1 MKLAWLTDIHLNFL
15 ELSERQRFYQEIIKK
30 KPDGILISGD
40 IAEAPSVCGILREMQ
55 EVMSRPIY
63 FVLGNHDYYAGQI
76 ELVHQK
82 IIQLTTEVEHL
93 HWLGHAGVI
102 QLTAETVLVGQDG
115 WADGRLGD
123 YHHSSARLKDERMI
137 ADFFQQKCLS
147 RDHLLSVMQK
157 WADQDAKLLH
167 QDLELAALGKAKRMI
182 VITHVPP
189 FKENCLYEGK
199 ISTDDYLPYF
209 SSKATG
215 DVLLNFAQNY
225 PAIDMTVL
233 CGHTHSKSD
242 FQVLS
247 NLRVKSGQA
256 EYGRPEMQEM
266 IEV

>member
-1 MKLAWLTDIHLNFL
+1 MNLAWLTDIHLNFL
-15 ELSERQRFYQEIIKK
+15 ELTQRQHFYQEIMEKQ
-30 KPDGILISGD
+30 PDGILISGD
-40 IAEAPSVCGILREMQ
+40 IAEAPSVYAILIEMQ
-55 EVMSRPIY
+55 EAIRQPIY
-63 FVLGNHDYYAGQI
+63 FVLGNHDYYTGQI
-76 ELVHQK
+76 GSVRQK
-82 IIQLTTEVEHL
+82 IIQLTTGVKHL

-137 ADFFQQKCLS
+137 TDFFQQKCLS

-157 WADQDAKLLH
+157 WADQDAKQLQ
-167 QDLELAALGKAKRMI
+167 QDLESAALRKAKRII

-199 ISTDDYLPYF
+199 ISTDNYLPYF
-209 SSKATG
+209 ASKAMG
-215 DVLLNFAQNY
+215 DVLLQFAQKY
-225 PAIDMTVL
+225 PTIDATIL

-242 FQVLS
+242 FQVLG

-256 EYGRPEMQEM
+256 EYGCPEVQEM